1 MQKKV
6 LTEQALYYGDVAM
19 PKDWDIDRDKLSGD
33 ILQSIIQNKDFT
45 FSRTFDMLNTYMRD
59 HINLDYG
66 FTLINKE
73 TWGNIYKPQE
83 TTIPLLNI
91 DPVDL
96 RNSPDYTLLYG
107 VKVKDCMVRIH
118 YEDNQIFWPKKPY
131 ASWVKNTTT
140 AGWKSPIGD
149 APELTDEQKAQNEA
163 DTHRWHYTWNE
174 ANTTWDLT
182 DSKA

>member
-6 LTEQALYYGDVAM
+6 LSEQSLYFGDVAM
-19 PKDWDIDRDKLSGD
+19 PKNWDIDRDKLSDD
-33 ILQSIIQNKDFT
+33 ILKSVIQNKDFP

-59 HINLDYG
+59 HINLNYE

-83 TTIPLLNI
+83 VTIPLLNI

-96 RNSPDYTLLYG
+96 RNSADFTFLYG

-118 YEDNQIFWPKKPY
+118 YEDNRRKGR
-131 ASWVKNTTT
+131 SWDIPLENNKFIMFPTTNMYY
-140 AGWKSPIGD
+140 
-149 APELTDEQKAQNEA
+149 LTNNQKDGLNLVQTITYEFI
-163 DTHRWHYTWNE
+163 
-174 ANTTWDLT
+174 
-182 DSKA
+182 